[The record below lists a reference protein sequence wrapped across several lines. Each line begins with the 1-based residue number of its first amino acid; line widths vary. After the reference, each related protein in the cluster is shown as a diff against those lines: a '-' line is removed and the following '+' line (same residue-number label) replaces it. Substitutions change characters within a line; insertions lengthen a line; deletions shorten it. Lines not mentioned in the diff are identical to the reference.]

1 MGRDFKSSLWPPG
14 TVVLSREELHQ
25 RVWETPISQL
35 AREFGLSDSA
45 IAKICKRHD
54 VPRPRAG
61 YWNRK
66 RKGRKIPLPP
76 RREAKLQLIPFRPR
90 PLQEDTTFDEEVRD
104 WLNRARGLKQVEVS
118 ASLRK
123 PHEVVMIAEKLRR
136 DPGDNW
142 SFDTIVKVSPKQ
154 LRRALRILN
163 SLIKATEAIGGH
175 FVVEKGWRRGQQSAV
190 YLCGE
195 KATAVRVREVCRRPE
210 PKEERYG
217 LSDPEPTGAL
227 VIDSGPA
234 CSRIYYRDSEK
245 TRIEDG
251 INQILIAWLEEL
263 GKERIQRRRREEEDR
278 ERQEHNRRAQEL
290 REQQETERLR
300 LDALLADAAAWEQSR
315 ILRCYIEAVGARSR
329 GAGDQESFEQWLDWA
344 KTQADSLDPLM
355 PISRSS

>member
-1 MGRDFKSSLWPPG
+1 MGRDFESSLWPPG

-35 AREFGLSDSA
+35 AKEFGLSDSG
-45 IAKICKRHD
+45 IAKICKRHN

-66 RKGRKIPLPP
+66 HKGRKNPLPP
-76 RREAKLQLIPFRPR
+76 CRDARLQLIPFRPS
-90 PLQEDTTFDEEVRD
+90 PQQEDTTFDEEVRE
-104 WLNRARGLKQVEVS
+104 WLNRARGLKQVKVS

-123 PHEVVMIAEKLRR
+123 PHEVVMLAEKQRR

-175 FVVEKGWRRGQQSAV
+175 IVVEKGWRRGQRAIV
-190 YLCGE
+190 CLCGE
-195 KATAVRVREVCRRPE
+195 KATAVRVREVCRRLE
-210 PKEERYG
+210 PKEDRYG
-217 LSDPEPTGAL
+217 LSKPEPTGVL

-234 CSRIYYRDSEK
+234 CNKVYRKDAEK
-245 TRIEDG
+245 TRVEEG
-251 INQILIAWLEEL
+251 INPILIAWLEEL
-263 GKERIQRRRREEEDR
+263 GKERIQRRRHEEEDR
-278 ERQEHNRRAQEL
+278 KRQTLARRAQEL
-290 REQQETERLR
+290 REQQEAEQLR
-300 LDALLADAAAWEQSR
+300 VDSLLADAAAWDQSR
-315 ILRCYIEAVGARSR
+315 VLRSYIEAVGTRGR

-344 KTQADSLDPLM
+344 KTQADCLDPLM
-355 PISRSS
+355 PISRPS